1 MDRAA
6 RRFLRAELGLRIE
19 ENASLARFSSIK
31 VGGPAQA
38 LVAVNE
44 TRVLTRLLAW
54 AHQERQPFF
63 LLGGGTNTLF
73 ADAGVAGL
81 TIYNRCR
88 AHAVRRA
95 GAHAVLEG
103 DSGALLAQSAR
114 LSMQQGLTGL
124 EWAVSVPGTLGGAV
138 VGNAGAHGS
147 DAAACLDQVETFGS
161 DARRAW
167 RAAATLRLAYR
178 ESCLKPRAPIRA
190 GYPTVVTQVRFRLR
204 PGAQADIDAR
214 AQRYLRR
221 RRRAQPTAPS
231 LGSVFRNPPG
241 HFAGAL
247 IEAAG
252 CKGWACGAIA
262 VSRQHANFL
271 VCQGAEPAGRAADVV
286 ALMQRIRVRVQEHCG
301 IRLQPEICLA
311 GDWPEEALFA

>member
-6 RRFLRAELGLRIE
+6 RRFLTAELGLRVE
-19 ENASLARFSSIK
+19 ENASLARFSSIQ

-44 TRVLTRLLAW
+44 ARVLTRLLAW

-73 ADAGVAGL
+73 ADAGLAGL
-81 TIYNRCR
+81 TIHNRCR
-88 AHAVRRA
+88 AHAVRRV
-95 GAHAVLEG
+95 GEQMVLEG

-147 DAAACLDQVETFGS
+147 DAAAGLDQVETLGD
-161 DARRAW
+161 DARLVW
-167 RAAATLRLAYR
+167 RAAAALRLAYR
-178 ESCLKPRAPIRA
+178 ASCLKPRGPVSA
-190 GYPTVVTQVRFRLR
+190 GYPTVVTRVRFRLR

-252 CKGWACGAIA
+252 CKGLTCGAIA
-262 VSRQHANFL
+262 VSCRHANFL
-271 VCQGAEPAGRAADVV
+271 VRQGEGPAGRAADVV
-286 ALMQRIRVRVQEHCG
+286 ALMQRVRVRVQENCG
-301 IRLQPEICLA
+301 IWLQPEICLA
-311 GDWPEEALFA
+311 GDWPEAALFE